1 MATDNESSA
10 LPASGLAVV
19 IALVIGF
26 VAVSELPLEKYR
38 PGRTEKTSEQLIDV
52 QDAEARLWQDPFA
65 AVQRHQEEL
74 QKLLGDQ
81 KLAGSAWLA
90 AHQKRH
96 SFGALQESIRDVLN
110 SGALTILGVT
120 VPGGSLC

>member
-1 MATDNESSA
+1 MATDKESSA

-26 VAVSELPLEKYR
+26 FAVTELPLEKYR
-38 PGRTEKTSEQLIDV
+38 PGRSEKTSEQSIDI

-81 KLAGSAWLA
+81 TA
-90 AHQKRH
+90 ARSDWVIGHLERH
-96 SFGALQESIRDVLN
+96 RFSSLRESINNVLEKRK
-110 SGALTILGVT
+110 
-120 VPGGSLC
+120 